1 VLTSRIP
8 PLNLENS
15 RHAFYHPKG
24 IFVVRS
30 IALFVCAVALSAF
43 SAQSQSAN
51 SRSSANIAPLRVSA
65 GTIVNFQ
72 LQTRMKGPATAGVL
86 DGLPKGT
93 MLRVKLLDSIDSA
106 ADRDG
111 SAFRGLIVSSVAW
124 GDRVVIHSDAQVR
137 GLFALLRSSS
147 HPEGFEYQLLVTG
160 LVDRGQAYTLTAFL
174 DPNSPDAPVQS
185 STRDDSRAPSHN

>member
-1 VLTSRIP
+1 VRRFIVL
-8 PLNLENS
+8 LFC
-15 RHAFYHPKG
+15 AFAVSV
-24 IFVVRS
+24 FV
-30 IALFVCAVALSAF
+30 AQ
-43 SAQSQSAN
+43 AQSTSLET
-51 SRSSANIAPLRVSA
+51 SSDIAPLRVPA
-65 GTIVNFQ
+65 GTVVNFQ
-72 LQTRMKGPATAGVL
+72 LQTRMKAATDGAL

-93 MLRVKLLDSIDSA
+93 MLRVRLLDSIDSA

-147 HPEGFEYQLLVTG
+147 RPEGFQYQLLVTG

-174 DPNSPDAPVQS
+174 DADPAGVAGKPA
-185 STRDDSRAPSHN
+185 TRDSLAPSHN

>member
-1 VLTSRIP
+1 
-8 PLNLENS
+8 
-15 RHAFYHPKG
+15 
-24 IFVVRS
+24 VRRF
-30 IALFVCAVALSAF
+30 IALFVCAVAFSAF
-43 SAQSQSAN
+43 SAQGQSAN
-51 SRSSANIAPLRVSA
+51 SPASGNIAPLRVPA

-72 LQTRMKGPATAGVL
+72 LQTRMKAATAGVL

-137 GLFALLRSSS
+137 GLFALLRSAS

-174 DPNSPDAPVQS
+174 DPDSPDGAGKSAPQN
-185 STRDDSRAPSHN
+185 DSLASSHN